1 MFNLYHKNVIDLS
14 VKILS
19 ESSNFTTVLLNNQ
32 LISRGRLGSNF
43 VALIFFFS
51 TTFFLIFT
59 QACPEFTQLFILDF
73 TLTIHHFLPFYLNL
87 ILSTPPPKKKWGGYP
102 LTQNKP
108 SACYIQPPLCSTVC
122 SSDFFR
128 TQVNI

>member
-87 ILSTPPPKKKWGGYP
+87 ILSTPPPKKMGWLSPYSKQTFC
-102 LTQNKP
+102 LLH
-108 SACYIQPPLCSTVC
+108 SATTV
-122 SSDFFR
+122 FYRLFK
-128 TQVNI
+128 